1 MICAWIVNNRRPRKF
16 FWNVTYAHARKERYR
31 VAFTSF
37 DRRTSDRWVENRRM
51 VSYFW
56 SNDINQQS
64 NRLLPSFNR
73 AYNLFVYFWSIDQS
87 SPNANA
93 ALRFSRG
100 DQSAEYRCARVFSP
114 RPLPASMWIEIAFQ
128 PNRGEPTLSHSIRCR
143 VSRRPSGP
151 LPAPFIPLGTYLLAH
166 GTVKSEISRQ
176 FAFRDSL
183 WIR

>member
-1 MICAWIVNNRRPRKF
+1 MRGR
-16 FWNVTYAHARKERYR
+16 NVIESRLHLLTEGLQIDESKIDEWWA
-31 VAFTSF
+31 TF
-37 DRRTSDRWVENRRM
+37 DRTISLLA
-51 VSYFW
+51 
-56 SNDINQQS
+56 DINQQS

-128 PNRGEPTLSHSIRCR
+128 PNRGEPTLSHSIHCR

-151 LPAPFIPLGTYLLAH
+151 FPAPFIPLGTYLLAH